1 MIKFLLKVSLRVGN
15 DENFCGELRNNTAV
29 AFFISSN
36 HSNSN
41 IELIS
46 ILINKR
52 CCFFNTVHFLI
63 SPISLFIYNQWSIIS
78 FQFQIISCLQSI
90 LEDMTEYL
98 QVVINI
104 VWNIGDEEQCGEVQ
118 RLEVMNDNILNSGNC
133 NRNNSDQ
140 NLIALLESNVFCVF
154 NVISGSSK
162 ILRFS
167 AAYNIYGL
175 GASKLF
181 QL

>member
-1 MIKFLLKVSLRVGN
+1 MVGN

-78 FQFQIISCLQSI
+78 FQFQTISCLI
-90 LEDMTEYL
+90 LEDMTEYYVR
-98 QVVINI
+98 VVINI
-104 VWNIGDEEQCGEVQ
+104 FWNIGDEKQCGEVQ

-162 ILRFS
+162 NIAIFS
-167 AAYNIYGL
+167 GLYGL